1 MATTSVTISA
11 TCLNGKPLEAL
22 ERLIA
27 QRQREMGE
35 TTSEAVIAT
44 AINALSS
51 IRAATKVADPKKD
64 SGFVTVIADP
74 SLVVSFR
81 TLGKGGKRVLCLRRP
96 GEKHHAKVKW
106 ANAAGEPHPGFH
118 KVTQVYFVRDRYS
131 DRVETKTEK
140 QYYIIAHNQKE
151 AMEYAVARRA
161 RRIKNL
167 CGLAKWT
174 IGVAQARIHDNF
186 ANIPVSPTVQ
196 KIGRTAQYVIVDES
210 GFSSGKVYVEVNDK
224 LKYAALA
231 LKGGPGEVTNAL
243 MRAANR
249 TAGIIN
255 AHMRSLGFDDDR
267 KIPTPF
273 PEISNRKH

>member
-1 MATTSVTISA
+1 MATTSVTMTA

-35 TTSEAVIAT
+35 TTSEAAIAT
-44 AINALSS
+44 AINVLTS

-81 TLGKGGKRVLCLRRP
+81 PIGKRHVLCLRRP

-106 ANAAGEPHPGFH
+106 ANAAGAPHAGFH
-118 KVTQVYFVRDRYS
+118 RVTQVYFVRDRYS

-186 ANIPVSPTVQ
+186 ANIPVSPVVQ
-196 KIGRTAQYVIVDES
+196 RIGQTAQYVIVDES
-210 GFSSGKVYVEVNDK
+210 GFSNGKVYVEVNDM

-231 LKGGPGEVTNAL
+231 LKGGPGAVDTAL

-255 AHMRSLGFDDDR
+255 AHLRSLGFDDDR

-273 PEISNRKH
+273 PEIKRRK